1 MPRLPQPL
9 RIAIDTGGTFT
20 DCVWIDPATRR
31 LRMLKVFSTPADPS
45 QAIVEALLRVP
56 HACPE
61 RSRRVSRSLR
71 DVGISSTDH
80 PDFILLH
87 GTTVGTNT
95 LLERKG
101 ARTALVTTAGFED
114 AIEIGRQAR
123 PKLYDF
129 FFDRIEPLVSQDLR
143 FGINERTAANGEI
156 LAAPTPEELR
166 SLADQ
171 LAKARPQSIA
181 ISLLFSFANP
191 KNEEAVAEALQPL
204 AVPLSISHQILP
216 EFREYERTST
226 VVINAYLQPVMQSYL
241 ENLEKRSRRH
251 AARNVSLTTSTLH
264 VAAGASPAQARATSQ
279 GGETIE
285 VSQLVSAARPAN
297 AEDEPLTVVRAE
309 VGERRFSAA
318 KRADVEERPRAVV
331 RATVE
336 ERPFR
341 AAKSVARNRALA
353 PVSWLPPEA
362 ESRKPEAPARI
373 FVMQSSG
380 GITALSTAAREPVR
394 TVLSGPAGG
403 VVGAV
408 ATARASG
415 FENIIAFDMGGT
427 STDVSLVE
435 GEIKTANDA
444 HIAGLPVSVP
454 MLDIHTVG
462 AGGGS
467 LARFDAAGVL
477 RVGPESA
484 GADPGPI
491 CYGRGLQ
498 PTVTDAN
505 LLLGRL
511 QPTRFLGGDF
521 TLDLD
526 RARRVTKEW
535 LQQQGSNLT
544 LEKFAAGVIR
554 VVNSIMEKATRVV
567 SIERGRDP
575 RHFALVAF
583 GGAGGLHACALAEA
597 LSIPHVIV
605 PAFPGALSALGI
617 LASDVVK
624 DYSRTVLWCA
634 SGKVPT
640 DKVNREFDA
649 LEKAA
654 TKDFRQEEWQGRPRY
669 NRSVDIRYRGQ
680 GYELNL
686 PFTKNLLRDFEQEH
700 RRRYGYSHPTR
711 EVELVTLRL
720 HAVVKSPRMKAITTH
735 AEKIDH
741 VGTGAFA
748 GPGRAKLGS
757 IPSPRSPVLF
767 DGKKLP
773 TKIYHRD
780 DLRPGRRYP
789 GPAIITEY
797 SATTIIPPGK
807 HFLLDRASNLV
818 VSIRPKS
825 ARSHPS

>member
-1 MPRLPQPL
+1 MPRHPQPL

-20 DCVWIDPATRR
+20 DCVWIDPATGR

-45 QAIVEALLRVP
+45 QAIADALEKI
-56 HACPE
+56 APE
-61 RSRRVSRSLR
+61 RE
-71 DVGISSTDH
+71 
-80 PDFILLH
+80 FALLH

-101 ARTALVTTAGFED
+101 ARTALVATTGFED

-129 FFDRIEPLVSQDLR
+129 FFDRIEPLVPKALR
-143 FGINERTAANGEI
+143 FGVNERTAANGKI
-156 LAAPTPEELR
+156 LTAPTPEALR
-166 SLADQ
+166 TLAQDVAA
-171 LAKARPQSIA
+171 AKPDSIA

-191 KNEEAVAEALQPL
+191 SNEEAVAARLEQL
-204 AVPLSISHQILP
+204 AVPLSISHQLLP

-226 VVINAYLQPVMQSYL
+226 VVINAYLQPVMQRYL
-241 ENLEKRSRRH
+241 ENLANR
-251 AARNVSLTTSTLH
+251 
-264 VAAGASPAQARATSQ
+264 VAAGHSHARFGTERSRAAS
-279 GGETIE
+279 
-285 VSQLVSAARPAN
+285 LV
-297 AEDEPLTVVRAE
+297 E
-309 VGERRFSAA
+309 ERRFSAA
-318 KRADVEERPRAVV
+318 KSSL
-331 RATVE
+331 
-336 ERPFR
+336 
-341 AAKSVARNRALA
+341 KSNGASA
-353 PVSWLPPEA
+353 P
-362 ESRKPEAPARI
+362 RI

-408 ATARASG
+408 ATARASTSQK
-415 FENIIAFDMGGT
+415 IIAFDMGGT

-435 GEIKTANDA
+435 GEIKTATDA
-444 HIAGLPVSVP
+444 HVAGLPVSVP

-477 RVGPESA
+477 HVGPESA

-526 RARRVTKEW
+526 RTRRITQEW
-535 LQQQGSNLT
+535 LKAQGTKLT
-544 LEKFAAGVIR
+544 LETFAAGVIR
-554 VVNSIMEKATRVV
+554 VVNATMEKAIRVV

-583 GGAGGLHACALAEA
+583 GGAGGLHACALAQA
-597 LSIPHVIV
+597 LSIPQVLI
-605 PAFPGALSALGI
+605 PALPGALSALGI

-624 DYSRTVLWCA
+624 DYSRTVLWRV
-634 SGKVPT
+634 SGKLPT
-640 DKVNREFDA
+640 AFLNQEFSA
-649 LEKAA
+649 LKNTAA
-654 TKDFRQEEWQGRPRY
+654 KDFREESWPGRPRY
-669 NRSVDIRYRGQ
+669 HRSVDLRYRGQ

-686 PFTKNLLRDFEQEH
+686 PLTKNLLKDFQQEH
-700 RRRYGYSHPTR
+700 HRRYGYSHATR

-720 HAVVKSPRMKAITTH
+720 RATLRTT
-735 AEKIDH
+735 KTR
-741 VGTGAFA
+741 VGTDAFVR
-748 GPGRAKLGS
+748 PSRAKLCK
-757 IPSPRSPVLF
+757 PSPPKAAVQFEGRKHETTIHS
-767 DGKKLP
+767 
-773 TKIYHRD
+773 RD
-780 DLRPGRRYP
+780 NLRPGITHS

-797 SATTIIPPGK
+797 SATTVIPPGTT
-807 HFLLDRASNLV
+807 FLLDRAANLIV
-818 VSIRPKS
+818 TIR
-825 ARSHPS
+825 

>member
-1 MPRLPQPL
+1 MVCAVNVTLILDGSMPNHAPL

-20 DCVWIDPATRR
+20 DCVWRDHGR

-45 QAIVEALLRVP
+45 RAIIEALRT
-56 HACPE
+56 
-61 RSRRVSRSLR
+61 
-71 DVGISSTDH
+71 IS
-80 PDFILLH
+80 PDGDYILLH

-101 ARTALVTTAGFED
+101 ARIGLVTTAGFED

-129 FFDRIEPLVSQDLR
+129 FFDRIEPLVPRNLR
-143 FGINERTAANGEI
+143 FGVNERTASDGEI
-156 LAAPTPEELR
+156 LTSPTKEELF
-166 SLADQ
+166 SLANQ
-171 LAKARPQSIA
+171 LAAAKPQSIA

-191 KNEEAVAEALQPL
+191 KNEETVAAALKHL

-241 ENLEKRSRRH
+241 QSLDARIRESRRLSASDSRL
-251 AARNVSLTTSTLH
+251 AARVT
-264 VAAGASPAQARATSQ
+264 P
-279 GGETIE
+279 
-285 VSQLVSAARPAN
+285 AARRPKPDVRPA
-297 AEDEPLTVVRAE
+297 P
-309 VGERRFSAA
+309 
-318 KRADVEERPRAVV
+318 
-331 RATVE
+331 
-336 ERPFR
+336 
-341 AAKSVARNRALA
+341 
-353 PVSWLPPEA
+353 
-362 ESRKPEAPARI
+362 RI

-403 VVGAV
+403 VVGAA

-415 FENIIAFDMGGT
+415 FDKIIAFDMGGT

-435 GEIKTANDA
+435 GEPKTATDA
-444 HIAGLPVSVP
+444 QIAGLPIGVP

-477 RVGPESA
+477 HVGPESA

-491 CYGRGLQ
+491 CYGRGTQ

-511 QPTRFLGGDF
+511 QPNRFLGGDF
-521 TLDLD
+521 TLDLTRT
-526 RARRVTKEW
+526 RAVTQEW
-535 LQQQGSNLT
+535 LKKQRSKLT
-544 LEKFAAGVIR
+544 LDQFAAGVIR
-554 VVNSIMEKATRVV
+554 VVNATMEKAIRVV

-583 GGAGGLHACALAEA
+583 GGAGGLHACALAEV

-624 DYSRTVLWCA
+624 DYSRTVLWRI
-634 SGKVPT
+634 SGKVPHPKLNQEFAAL
-640 DKVNREFDA
+640 DKN
-649 LEKAA
+649 AA
-654 TKDFRQEEWQGRPRY
+654 KDFRDEAWQGSPRY
-669 NRSVDIRYRGQ
+669 ARTVDLRYRGQ

-686 PFTKNLLRDFEQEH
+686 PLTKNLLKDFQQEH
-700 RRRYGYSHPTR
+700 HRRYGYAHPNR

-720 HAVVKSPRMKAITTH
+720 RATLRTATAHVGIAN
-735 AEKIDH
+735 
-741 VGTGAFA
+741 VGTGTLAR
-748 GPGRAKLGS
+748 PGRAKLGGIS
-757 IPSPRSPVLF
+757 SPRSSVQF

-773 TKIYHRD
+773 TKLYSRD
-780 DLRPGRRYP
+780 DLQPGKKYP
-789 GPAIITEY
+789 GPAIMTEY
-797 SATTIIPPGK
+797 SATTVIPAGK
-807 HFLLDRASNLV
+807 HFHLDRAANLIV
-818 VSIRPKS
+818 AIL
-825 ARSHPS
+825 